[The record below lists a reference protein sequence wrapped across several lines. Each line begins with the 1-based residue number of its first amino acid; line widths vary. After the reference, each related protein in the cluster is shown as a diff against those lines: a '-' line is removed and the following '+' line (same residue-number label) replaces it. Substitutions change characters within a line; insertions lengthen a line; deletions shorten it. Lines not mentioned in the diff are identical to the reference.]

1 MGGQHPVRVRDR
13 RAFASSSTRD
23 SRSERPVERV
33 FCHQTCYAADRRLKP
48 MDPATL
54 RVIYGILAVVLLVL
68 IILTRRKRL
77 GR

>member
-1 MGGQHPVRVRDR
+1 
-13 RAFASSSTRD
+13 
-23 SRSERPVERV
+23 
-33 FCHQTCYAADRRLKP
+33 

-68 IILTRRKRL
+68 IILTRRNRL

>member
-1 MGGQHPVRVRDR
+1 
-13 RAFASSSTRD
+13 
-23 SRSERPVERV
+23 
-33 FCHQTCYAADRRLKP
+33 

-54 RVIYGILAVVLLVL
+54 RVIYGILAVVLRVL

>member
-1 MGGQHPVRVRDR
+1 
-13 RAFASSSTRD
+13 
-23 SRSERPVERV
+23 
-33 FCHQTCYAADRRLKP
+33 

-77 GR
+77 GHGCFGATSLEARRASKNR

>member
-1 MGGQHPVRVRDR
+1 
-13 RAFASSSTRD
+13 
-23 SRSERPVERV
+23 
-33 FCHQTCYAADRRLKP
+33 